1 MDPRTT
7 AALATVLRES
17 NCETAREL
25 ARLRRQLFIVRHA
38 FLEGD
43 RHRALRHLSLALNDA
58 PPVAARSRSP
68 FVCGL
73 CGDRARRVWVMA
85 AEGRWRNVDSAGR
98 ELCGPCYRM
107 QPR

>member
-1 MDPRTT
+1 MDARTF

-43 RHRALRHLSLALNDA
+43 RHRALRHLSLALNL
-58 PPVAARSRSP
+58 PPVAARGRGP

-73 CGDRARRVWVMA
+73 CGDRARTVWTMA
-85 AEGRWRNVDSAGR
+85 AEGRWRNVPCAGR

>member
-17 NCETAREL
+17 SCETAREL
-25 ARLRRQLFIVRHA
+25 ARLRRELFIVRHA

-43 RHRALRHLSLALNDA
+43 RHRALRHLSLALNL
-58 PPVAARSRSP
+58 PPVAARGRGP

-73 CGDRARRVWVMA
+73 CGDRARTVWTMA

-98 ELCGPCYRM
+98 ELCGPCHRT